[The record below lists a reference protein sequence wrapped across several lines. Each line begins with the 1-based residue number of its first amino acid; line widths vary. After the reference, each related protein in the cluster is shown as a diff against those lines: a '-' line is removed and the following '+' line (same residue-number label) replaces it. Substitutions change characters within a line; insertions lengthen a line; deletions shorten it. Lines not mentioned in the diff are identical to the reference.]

1 MSEMSFYR
9 AVETQISQGD
19 IFASP
24 SHSSERATCLLHKAH
39 FPRKKQGF
47 EAEEVPDGTL
57 PNTPRE
63 GALVPATCHVTR
75 AMLLTHSCEL
85 DKDTKHRLVALI
97 RPLPAV
103 WNDENKTIVKEGGT
117 SLFFTFRL
125 VARSYLRVMSISVGS
140 VRFHHDG

>member
-1 MSEMSFYR
+1 MSEISFYR

-19 IFASP
+19 IFARVP
-24 SHSSERATCLLHKAH
+24 HILLKEQPCLLHKAH

-57 PNTPRE
+57 PNTPME

-97 RPLPAV
+97 RPLPTV
-103 WNDENKTIVKEGGT
+103 WNDENKTIVKEGRDF
-117 SLFFTFRL
+117 SFFLPSAWWRG
-125 VARSYLRVMSISVGS
+125 AI
-140 VRFHHDG
+140 